1 MCGLAAKRIASVRR
15 KPYSRR
21 VSFRR
26 ALQLLVLAAL
36 MLAPFGRI
44 GMAEARAMPQMM
56 ASHCGDQ
63 PMPAPAKGHAMSVDC
78 TIACAAMASPAAP
91 GFAPPPPAGALLVA
105 APTLF
110 LAGVRPEADPPPPR
124 FS

>member
-1 MCGLAAKRIASVRR
+1 VRPAATRFASARR
-15 KPYSRR
+15 EAYSSR

-44 GMAEARAMPQMM
+44 GMAEAQAMPQMM
-56 ASHCGDQ
+56 AAHCGDH
-63 PMPAPAKGHAMSVDC
+63 PMPGPIRGHAMSVDC
-78 TIACAAMASPAAP
+78 TIACAAMASPVAPGVTPPQAAAALLIAAP
-91 GFAPPPPAGALLVA
+91 IP
-105 APTLF
+105 F

-124 FS
+124 IS